1 MKLKKIASLM
11 LAGVMAVS
19 MLAGCGEGSSSS
31 SESNS
36 TATVTSSDSASVAE
50 VLNDARTNHAKNAIE
65 LTYKASSSLEE
76 MLKSIVTDKYA
87 KDSAALEDLTDSNNF
102 AAAAYN
108 DLDTVVTEKLSP
120 KVAGGISSWSA
131 TLPIKEGVYKY
142 ARIYYVGGGY
152 TAKEAAN
159 SAATNSANTNVNKL
173 EEGYL
178 PLTNTTGDMR
188 ADYTAEVAAV
198 KMTSNAH
205 TDQSVW
211 FIAVLYTQTVTAK

>member
-1 MKLKKIASLM
+1 M
-11 LAGVMAVS
+11 
-19 MLAGCGEGSSSS
+19 
-31 SESNS
+31 
-36 TATVTSSDSASVAE
+36 
-50 VLNDARTNHAKNAIE
+50 LNDARTDHAKNAIE

-87 KDSAALEDLTDSNNF
+87 KDSAALEALTDGDNF

-108 DLDTVVTEKLSP
+108 NLDSVIDEKLSP
-120 KVAGGISSWSA
+120 KVAGGISDWGTQN
-131 TLPIKEGVYKY
+131 TLPTTEGVYKY

-159 SAATNSANTNVNKL
+159 SAASNVNAV
-173 EEGYL
+173 EEGTWL
-178 PLTNTTGDMR
+178 PLTYTSGSVTVR

-211 FIAVLYTQTVTAK
+211 FIAVLYTQTVTAE